1 MLKTQP
7 IDGKSV
13 VSFAGSSL
21 ALLSFIRI
29 KSYLSFICYKQLDV
43 LTCHYCPVLQL
54 FERIKRI
61 QLEKYHKSTDPT
73 EKAAIEV
80 DPLKIFHSA
89 IENCKPLLQLN
100 SVKRGG
106 QRYQV
111 K

>member
-1 MLKTQP
+1 MC
-7 IDGKSV
+7 D
-13 VSFAGSSL
+13 
-21 ALLSFIRI
+21 
-29 KSYLSFICYKQLDV
+29 
-43 LTCHYCPVLQL
+43 YCPVLQL

-111 K
+111 KL

>member
-1 MLKTQP
+1 MLKNTTDRCKFCSEFCWLV
-7 IDGKSV
+7 IG
-13 VSFAGSSL
+13 
-21 ALLSFIRI
+21 ALIFHQDQVLS
-29 KSYLSFICYKQLDV
+29 SFICYEQLDV
-43 LTCHYCPVLQL
+43 LTCDYCLVLQL